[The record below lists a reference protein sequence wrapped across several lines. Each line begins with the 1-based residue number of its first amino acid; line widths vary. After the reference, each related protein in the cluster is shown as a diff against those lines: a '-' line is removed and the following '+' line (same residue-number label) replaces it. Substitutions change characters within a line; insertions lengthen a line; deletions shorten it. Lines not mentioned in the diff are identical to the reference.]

1 MKQTVSVLGSTG
13 SVGRQT
19 LSVCE
24 QLSLPISAMTTHTSI
39 SYLEQQARR
48 YRPKFVAAYDAH
60 AARMLKIALADTD
73 IRVGSGMEGL
83 IDAAVYEGTDTVVT
97 AVSGS
102 VGLLPTLSA
111 IDAGIQ
117 IALANKETL
126 VCAGDIVMQ
135 RAKEKQVSILP
146 VDSEHSAIFQCLAGN
161 EREDLS
167 HILLTA
173 SGGPFRGKRFE
184 EIKDATPEVALR
196 HPNWD
201 MGAKI
206 SIDSATMMNKGLEM
220 IEAMHLF
227 SVTAEEIEILIH
239 PESIIH
245 SMVAYRDGAVIAQLG
260 VPDMA
265 LPIAYALTYPR
276 REKIIGQRL
285 DLFTISM
292 LRFERPDLSQLPCLR
307 LAIESAKMGG
317 TAPAVMS
324 AANEAAVAAFLDYKI
339 PFGEISACIE
349 AVLDSI
355 ELDKAIDLD
364 TIMQADAEAR
374 AAAREY
380 IQRK

>member
-39 SYLEQQARR
+39 FYLEQQARR